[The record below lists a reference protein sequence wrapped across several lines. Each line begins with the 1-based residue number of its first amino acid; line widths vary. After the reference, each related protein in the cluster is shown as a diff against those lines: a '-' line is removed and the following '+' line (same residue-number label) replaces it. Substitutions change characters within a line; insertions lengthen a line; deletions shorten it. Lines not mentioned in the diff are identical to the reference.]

1 MFDGCSELES
11 MPVLLSGK
19 QGISLQKYLFAFRNC
34 KKLKNVNPLPEVIPY
49 VNMYAQMFRG
59 CTSMTDAPEIML
71 SSASTTNCMLYMFY
85 GCTSLS
91 SVTVHFKT
99 WPKAS
104 YLNNWLSGVAPT
116 GIFRCPAELPDERG
130 NGRIP
135 EGWTKVDL

>member
-11 MPVLLSGK
+11 MPVLLSGE
-19 QGISLQKYLFAFRNC
+19 QGTSLQKYLFAFRNC
-34 KKLKNVNPLPEVIPY
+34 KKLKNVNPLPDVRSY
-49 VNMYAQMFRG
+49 ANMYAQMFRN

-71 SSASTTNCMLYMFY
+71 SSATALNCMIYMFE

-99 WPKAS
+99 WPQVS

>member
-1 MFDGCSELES
+1 
-11 MPVLLSGK
+11 
-19 QGISLQKYLFAFRNC
+19 
-34 KKLKNVNPLPEVIPY
+34 
-49 VNMYAQMFRG
+49 
-59 CTSMTDAPEIML
+59 MTDAPEIML
-71 SSASTTNCMLYMFY
+71 PSVGARDCMDSMFA

-99 WPKAS
+99 WPTYT

>member
-1 MFDGCSELES
+1 MFS
-11 MPVLLSGK
+11 
-19 QGISLQKYLFAFRNC
+19 N
-34 KKLKNVNPLPEVIPY
+34 
-49 VNMYAQMFRG
+49 
-59 CTSMTDAPEIML
+59 CTSLTDAPEIML
-71 SSASTTNCMLYMFY
+71 TSVTRYSMKYMFD

-99 WPKAS
+99 WPAAS
-104 YLNNWLSGVAPT
+104 YLNKWLNGVAPT